1 MQLPI
6 AKLQL
11 PSGNCKTLAIREVAL
26 PKRPRQV
33 CVKVED
39 LNWDSKDVSGA
50 VYAGVEVKAVGK
62 KEVKFWKIT
71 SFSIPV

>member
-1 MQLPI
+1 MAVVRAVCGPRQEERGLKS
-6 AKLQL
+6 A
-11 PSGNCKTLAIREVAL
+11 AL

-50 VYAGVEVKAVGK
+50 VYAGVEVKALGK